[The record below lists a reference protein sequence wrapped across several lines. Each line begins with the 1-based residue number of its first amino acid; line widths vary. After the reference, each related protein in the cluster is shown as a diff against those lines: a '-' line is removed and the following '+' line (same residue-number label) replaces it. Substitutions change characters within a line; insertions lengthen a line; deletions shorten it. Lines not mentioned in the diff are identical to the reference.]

1 MKIKEITAAI
11 ERFAPLGW
19 QASYDNAGL
28 IVGRPDDE
36 VHKVLLAVD
45 VTEAVLDEAQREGCD
60 LVVTHHPIVFHALK
74 RFNSADSVQRCVER
88 AIRCGIALYACHT
101 NLDSAPGGMSWRLAG
116 MLGIGNLTV
125 LQPSATACAT
135 ESYIVSGV
143 AASGCVIAEPA
154 AHCAVGFGVVGE
166 LPETES
172 TLGFLRRMQRLLG
185 VKVVRHSD
193 LASDEVRRVAVCTGA
208 GASLIGDARR
218 AGAELYIT
226 ADLKY
231 NDFMTPDK
239 ALTVADIG
247 HFESEYCAIQLLFDI
262 LSENLCTFAVRK
274 SEYSLNPVNYL
285 V

>member
-74 RFNSADSVQRCVER
+74 RFNSADPVQRCVER

-135 ESYIVSGV
+135 ESYVVSGV

-154 AHCAVGFGVVGE
+154 APCAVGFGVVGE

-239 ALTVADIG
+239 DLTVADIG